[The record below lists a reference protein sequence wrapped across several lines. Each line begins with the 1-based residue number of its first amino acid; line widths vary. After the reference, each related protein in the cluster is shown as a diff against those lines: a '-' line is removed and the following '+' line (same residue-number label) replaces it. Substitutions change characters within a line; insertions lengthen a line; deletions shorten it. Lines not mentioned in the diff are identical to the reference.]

1 MVSIERCESAMNTK
15 EENKPNPKEEIKIKD
30 NEWPSKGK
38 IEFID
43 FSVKY
48 RPFNPII
55 LKKIN
60 LKINPGEKIGIIGR
74 TGSGKST
81 IVMSLC
87 RILESLEG
95 KILIDDD
102 DISKINLD
110 SLRHNITIVPQD
122 PFILEGTLKENLDPL
137 NKNKDSE
144 ILEIL
149 DSFCLFK
156 DISSEKRLNIK
167 IKEGGSNL
175 SIGEKQL
182 ICFARAA
189 LKKSKL
195 IILDEAT
202 SSMDSQSE
210 EIIRK
215 NMKNLFE
222 NCTVIIIAHHIQ
234 MVNKCQK
241 IIVLDNG
248 EIVECDS
255 YENLMNNK
263 NSKFF
268 SLYEESLAS

>member
-1 MVSIERCESAMNTK
+1 MSISS
-15 EENKPNPKEEIKIKD
+15 IKIF
-30 NEWPSKGK
+30 PSNDS
-38 IEFID
+38 IIRHID
-43 FSVKY
+43 
-48 RPFNPII
+48 
-55 LKKIN
+55 
-60 LKINPGEKIGIIGR
+60 
-74 TGSGKST
+74 
-81 IVMSLC
+81 
-87 RILESLEG
+87 
-95 KILIDDD
+95 
-102 DISKINLD
+102 
-110 SLRHNITIVPQD
+110 ITIVDFPL
-122 PFILEGTLKENLDPL
+122 PVLPIIPIFSPGFIFKFIFFKIIGLKGLYLTEKSINSILPFEGHSLSFILEGTLKENLDPL